1 MGEKVGKVASGIAT
15 PGDGSTHP
23 AAASV
28 LARRPT
34 AQVVLG
40 ILDMPQLRVWVLKF
54 FLGIGISLLTFPKV
68 GGVLETGRASSD
80 GWMCIK
86 SRRLALVP
94 TLRWIGFAGAATF
107 SI

>member
-1 MGEKVGKVASGIAT
+1 MGESVASGIAT
-15 PGDGSTHP
+15 PGDGSTHS

-40 ILDMPQLRVWVLKF
+40 ILGM
-54 FLGIGISLLTFPKV
+54 FLGILTFPKV
-68 GGVLETGRASSD
+68 GGVLETGRASSG

-86 SRRLALVP
+86 PRRLALVT
-94 TLRWIGFAGAATF
+94 TLRWVGFAGAATF

>member
-40 ILDMPQLRVWVLKF
+40 ILDMPQLRVSVLKF
-54 FLGIGISLLTFPKV
+54 FLGILTFPKV